1 MRNNKSLAAAIT
13 TALSFTPGIASAVV
27 AALPGNQ
34 LENVGN
40 DAARAIT
47 TKPSGETIFNQL
59 FGNLN
64 LPPDRF
70 DFTAGE
76 SIILV
81 PAGGVPFAAELFGTG
96 TLTLPT
102 PLTSSSLTAGNSGQN
117 MAVIYTIDGEIP
129 VEFEMTFTLDNGATF
144 ATNPVLGVRDGSSA
158 GQPATVKTIP
168 AADASGVYGMVIS
181 DSSLGADAVFRF
193 AADATLYQVAATDG
207 SSNGAAVT
215 FFQLGSSEFTAGKR
229 VYPTLPPTVAAG
241 EKVYPAT
248 AGKGPVAAV
257 SVTGAITGTLMGT
270 TGATTLE
277 VVDSSKFT
285 VGWSYMCNSAYGPD
299 TATNGSVFTVTN
311 KTTGTP
317 HKLFV
322 SVQPTSVAGK
332 GGTATGGFGST
343 VECSANANIYRVH
356 IKGDTAISV
365 TKTADFAVNH
375 IYQFD
380 NLGAVRSYSF
390 GATSVL
396 SHQVAKY
403 AVTKI
408 DGPTSTIHIQKMGG
422 GGGGLEKT
430 IQQNGTVGGEMLYDI
445 SVDLGDEWSSS
456 NTPAGVPKS
465 PATSAAGK
473 NVATFNMKA
482 GTTTPK
488 DLKLI
493 NNDQIMLLYKLG
505 NVNAL
510 AEPGQ
515 AINMTVELKTPTL
528 GMVVNP
534 LRTVQIA
541 KSVSAVNTQLK
552 SIEGGKL
559 NIAVSTGST
568 QFSGEAGLGGLVG
581 YVDNYVAQIGQV
593 IIDDGQEGAVMED
606 GVTPFNIK
614 NGAVL
619 AENSTLT
626 ITGGQFQSSTALPGK
641 VSLHLKNDAGDYVA
655 DQVTSDAAGW
665 TAVWNL
671 NTTEV
676 QGIIDNDA
684 LVWIRTNGTLPVNT
698 VEEQPH
704 ATFVINYDNASYQ
717 DVTEEADIRKITKD
731 GTVCTVYNV
740 PPPKK
745 GVIGADQLSIRV
757 TNDSALSGKLMG
769 KLYSQEGGD
778 PIWSGDLTTEEV
790 AAGATTRFTSED
802 LETITGVTWDG
813 RAVLEI
819 STILPKIEVLALI
832 RQNGI
837 RMAPLSSLS
846 AGAHG
851 TSCAQ
856 D

>member
-34 LENVGN
+34 LENVGA
-40 DAARAIT
+40 DAARALAT
-47 TKPSGETIFNQL
+47 APSGEGLYKQL

-64 LPPDRF
+64 LPRDRF

-76 SIILV
+76 SIIAV
-81 PAGGVPFAAELFGTG
+81 SNGGVPFAAELFGTG

-102 PLTSSSLTAGNSGQN
+102 PLSASATTSGNSGQY
-117 MAVIYTIDGEIP
+117 MAVIYTIDGEVP

-144 ATNPVLGVRDGSSA
+144 AVNPVLGVRDGTSA
-158 GQPATVKTIP
+158 GQPVTVTTP
-168 AADASGVYGMVIS
+168 PTADASGIYGMVIS
-181 DSSLGADAVFRF
+181 DSSLADDAVFRF
-193 AADATLYQVAATDG
+193 DTDATLYQVAATDG
-207 SSNGAAVT
+207 ASTGAAVT
-215 FFQLGSSEFTAGKR
+215 FFQLGSSDVTAGKR
-229 VYPTLPPTVAAG
+229 VYPTAPSATAA
-241 EKVYPAT
+241 KVYPAGV
-248 AGKGPVAAV
+248 GKGPATVTPITLA
-257 SVTGAITGTLMGT
+257 VTGILTGTSGS
-270 TGATTLE
+270 TTLE

-285 VGWSYMCNSAYGPD
+285 IGWSYMCNSAY
-299 TATNGSVFTVTN
+299 TAASAATGSVFTVSN

-317 HKLFV
+317 NKLYV
-322 SVQPTSVAGK
+322 SVQPSTVAGL
-332 GGTATGGFGST
+332 GGNGSGAFGST
-343 VECSANANIYRVH
+343 VECSTDAAIYRVH
-356 IKGDTAISV
+356 VKGDTAISV
-365 TKTADFAVNH
+365 TKPADFAVNH

-380 NLGAVRSYSF
+380 NLGAVESLSV
-390 GATSVL
+390 GATGVL
-396 SHQVAKY
+396 SHQVSQY
-403 AVTKI
+403 AVTKV
-408 DGPTSTIHIQKMGG
+408 DTGTSTIHIQKI
-422 GGGGLEKT
+422 GGGGLDKT
-430 IQQNGTVGGEMLYDI
+430 IQDGEMLYDI
-445 SVDLGDEWSSS
+445 SVDLGDEWSSGNS
-456 NTPAGVPKS
+456 SAGVPKS
-465 PATSAAGK
+465 PTTSAAGK

-482 GTTTPK
+482 GVTTPK
-488 DLKLI
+488 DLKLV

-510 AEPGQ
+510 AEAGQ
-515 AINMTVELKTPTL
+515 SINMTVELKTPTL

-534 LRTVQIA
+534 LRTVQVA
-541 KSVSAVNTQLK
+541 KSVQAVNAQLK
-552 SIEGGKL
+552 SIEGGTL
-559 NIAVSTGST
+559 HIAVSTGST
-568 QFSGEAGLGGLVG
+568 QFSGEVGIGGLVG

-593 IIDDGQEGAVMED
+593 VVDDGQEGAMMED
-606 GVTPFNIK
+606 GVTPFKIM
-614 NGAVL
+614 NGGVL
-619 AENSTLT
+619 AEKSTLT
-626 ITGGQFQSSTALPGK
+626 ITGGQFQASTALPGK
-641 VSLHLKNDAGDYVA
+641 VSLHLKNSAGDYVA
-655 DQVTSDAAGW
+655 DQITSDAAGW
-665 TAVWNL
+665 TAVWDL
-671 NTTEV
+671 NTTEL
-676 QGIIDNDA
+676 QGLIDNDA
-684 LVWIRTNGTLPVNT
+684 LVWIRTDGTAPVNT

-790 AAGATTRFTSED
+790 PSGATVRFTSED
-802 LETITGVTWDG
+802 VATITGQTWDG